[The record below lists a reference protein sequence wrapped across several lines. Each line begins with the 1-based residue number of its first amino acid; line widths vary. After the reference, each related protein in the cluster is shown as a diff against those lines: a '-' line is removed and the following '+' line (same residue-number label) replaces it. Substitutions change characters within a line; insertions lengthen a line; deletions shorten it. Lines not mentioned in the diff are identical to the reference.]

1 MATTGFVSV
10 TVQRGELGATMS
22 LAEDVLVSDLG
33 TSIVEH
39 DECKKVFG
47 EELVG
52 EALVK
57 VQVELEGGHKYE
69 LNDLLSELDNHQS
82 TIKDLGTSIIVML
95 IEGTAPEELVPL
107 AIHVAGK
114 GQVDTLQVAQTV
126 SATDVHEAL
135 KKLYTGEIADTK
147 ISFPGKK
154 GMRDLPTPFEASH
167 AHEPLLERI
176 ASEIAALPPM
186 LRPPAV
192 DCIKKLQ
199 LELPDNVVPLSD
211 GVGEGEGQGGGDEVN
226 PPRTPRTASITP
238 YPLITPL
245 VLAPP
250 GDPEGTDPPPRPA
263 PA

>member
-1 MATTGFVSV
+1 MGIGGRASSQLAGLVGLLPPPADTVRSQTSALRQWASVCKTSRDCPSLFACEPSMATTGFVSV

-95 IEGTAPEELVPL
+95 IEGTAPEELVLL

-114 GQVDTLQVAQTV
+114 GQVDTT
-126 SATDVHEAL
+126 SR
-135 KKLYTGEIADTK
+135 
-147 ISFPGKK
+147 SWW
-154 GMRDLPTPFEASH
+154 
-167 AHEPLLERI
+167 
-176 ASEIAALPPM
+176 PPSG
-186 LRPPAV
+186 
-192 DCIKKLQ
+192 
-199 LELPDNVVPLSD
+199 LSW
-211 GVGEGEGQGGGDEVN
+211 V
-226 PPRTPRTASITP
+226 
-238 YPLITPL
+238 
-245 VLAPP
+245 
-250 GDPEGTDPPPRPA
+250 
-263 PA
+263 